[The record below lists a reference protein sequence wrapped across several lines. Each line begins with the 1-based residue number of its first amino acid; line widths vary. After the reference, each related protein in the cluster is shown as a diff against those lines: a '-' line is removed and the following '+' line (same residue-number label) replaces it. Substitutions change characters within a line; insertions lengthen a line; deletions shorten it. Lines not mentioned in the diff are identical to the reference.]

1 MKEIFSKKPGNFR
14 LHTVLEK
21 TLKTTLLSLLA
32 LSFQDATAAPSEE
45 ISKSETSFVAFQ
57 KIVKGKVVDEKGI
70 PVPGVNVIIKGTTKG
85 VQTDMDGSFAIDV
98 PNESAILIFTFLGM
112 QDQEVPAGNGILKV
126 VMKEAGQQMD
136 EVVIVGYSK
145 VKKESLTGSLQ
156 TLDNKKIVDVT
167 TPNVENMLAGKA
179 TGVFVNTG
187 GGQPGAA
194 AKVIIRGRTTV
205 NGSTDPLWVIDG
217 VIVGN
222 TSANVNPADIE
233 TLTVLKDAASTAVYG
248 SQGANGVI
256 VVTTKSGKNGKST
269 INFSAKTAMTTI
281 NNGNFKMMN
290 GAELYDL
297 YDSFANKE
305 TFQNVWWWKPEL
317 RNKNFDWWDNATQT
331 GIAEDYN
338 LSFSG
343 GGENFKSY
351 VSVGVYNETGAIKGY
366 DYKKYSGL
374 MKFEYKPSSWFT
386 LRPQVNLTREST
398 LDKQHDVYALYANM
412 PWDSP
417 YLPDGSLVGNAPN
430 PTWVNTTGSN
440 YLYDLQWNYGESE
453 SYTVRTN
460 LDFDVKLTSWLTFS
474 SVNNYIFG
482 NSNSSYYTDPRSA
495 NGIAVKGRIED
506 NFDTYNR
513 IYTNQLVKFNKTFKK
528 HSFNAVAGYEWN
540 EYNKKF
546 SQAIATGIPPGI
558 IAPDAA
564 AVPEK
569 VAGGR
574 SQWAVQSLLSNVNYS
589 YDNRY
594 LAQVS
599 FRRDGASN
607 FGKNAQYGNF
617 YSVSAGWNIHNE
629 SFFHADYIN
638 NLKLRASYGS
648 VGNRPNS
655 LYPHL
660 PLYSFSKSSYNESP
674 GALISQLANPD
685 LSWEKTFTGG
695 VGVDVSFF
703 KRVNI
708 TLDYYNKNTSG
719 LLYQVPLPGVIGINS
734 IWRNVGAVN
743 NRGFEASVNVDIIKN
758 ENFNWSVDANIGTNK
773 NKVTSLYGDK
783 QQIIV
788 GDGSGAAGS
797 ANKLLEPGK
806 DVDSWYVTEWAGVNP
821 ENGKPQWFTTNAAG
835 ERVKTS
841 DYGEAS
847 KNRKVI
853 GAYTPDFFGGFSTSL
868 NYKKFDFSA
877 IFSYSVGGEI
887 YNYARAEFDSDGAY
901 NDRNQMKLHSGW
913 SRWEKPGDIAT
924 HPQALYDNNSQSNKA
939 SSRFLETG
947 TYLKMRSITF
957 GYNMSIERLHI
968 ANLRLYIAGENL
980 FTISHYS
987 GVDPELPPTYN
998 SANQQYTITGVAT
1011 QVYPST
1017 RKIVLGL
1024 NLTL

>member
-1 MKEIFSKKPGNFR
+1 MNKVFSKKPKNFR
-14 LHTVLEK
+14 MHTVLEK
-21 TLKTTLLSLLA
+21 SLKTTLLSLLS
-32 LSFQDATAAPSEE
+32 LSFQITTAAPSKE
-45 ISKSETSFVAFQ
+45 IPVNETNLPVFQ
-57 KIVKGKVVDEKGI
+57 KIVKGKVVDQKGI
-70 PVPGVNVIIKGTTKG
+70 PVPGVNVVIKGTTKG
-85 VQTDMDGSFAIDV
+85 VQTDIDGSFAIEV
-98 PNESAILIFTFLGM
+98 PNDGTILVFTFLGM
-112 QDQEVPAGNGILKV
+112 EDQEIPAGNSTLKV
-126 VMKEAGQQMD
+126 VMKEVGEQMN

-145 VKKESLTGSLQ
+145 IKKESLTGSLQ
-156 TLDNKKIVDVT
+156 TLDSKKIVDVT
-167 TPNVENMLAGKA
+167 TPTVENMLAGKA
-179 TGVFVNTG
+179 SGVYVNTG
-187 GGQPGAA
+187 GGQPGAV
-194 AKVIIRGRTTV
+194 AKIVIRGKTTV

-222 TSANVNPADIE
+222 SSANMNPSDIE

-256 VVTTKSGKNGKST
+256 VVTTKSGKTGKAV
-269 INFSAKTAMTTI
+269 INFSAKTAMTTL
-281 NNGNFKMMN
+281 NNGNFKIMN
-290 GAELYDL
+290 GSQLYDL
-297 YDSFANKE
+297 YDSFENKQAFE
-305 TFQNVWWWKPEL
+305 NVWWWNPEL

-338 LSFSG
+338 LSISG

-351 VSVGVYNETGAIKGY
+351 VSVGVYKETGAVKGY
-366 DYKKYSGL
+366 DYKKYNGL
-374 MKFEYKPSSWFT
+374 MKFEYKPNTWFT
-386 LRPQVNLTREST
+386 LRPQVNLTRET
-398 LDKQHDVYALYANM
+398 TYDQQHSVGALYGNM

-417 YLPDGSLVGNAPN
+417 YMEDGSLVGNAPN

-453 SYTVRTN
+453 NYTVRAN
-460 LDFDVKLTSWLTFS
+460 LDFDIKFTSWLTFS

-482 NSNSSYYTDPRSA
+482 NSNSSYYTDPRSS
-495 NGIAVKGRIED
+495 GGLAVKGRIED

-513 IYTNQLVKFNKTFKK
+513 IYTNQLLKFNKSFGK
-528 HSFNAVAGYEWN
+528 HNFNAIAGYEWN
-540 EYNKKF
+540 EYNRKF
-546 SQAIATGIPPGI
+546 SQGIATGIPPGI
-558 IAPDAA
+558 VAPDAA

-569 VAGGR
+569 VGGGR
-574 SQWAVQSLLSNVNYS
+574 QQWAVQSLLSNINYS

-617 YSVSAGWNIHNE
+617 YSISGGWNIHNE
-629 SFFHADYIN
+629 AFFHADYIN

-685 LSWEKTFTGG
+685 LSWEKTFTAG
-695 VGVDVSFF
+695 VGLDVSFF

-708 TLDYYNKNTSG
+708 TLDYYNKNTSD
-719 LLYQVPLPGVIGINS
+719 LLYYVPLPGVIGVTG

-743 NRGFEASVNVDIIKN
+743 NRGFEASINVDIIKGD
-758 ENFNWSVDANIGTNK
+758 NFNWSVDANIGTNK
-773 NKVTSLYGDK
+773 NKVTSLYGDR

-788 GDGSGAAGS
+788 GDGSGVAGS
-797 ANKLLEPGK
+797 ASKLLTPGK
-806 DVDSWYVTEWAGVNP
+806 DVDSWYLTEWAGVDP
-821 ENGKPQWFTTNAAG
+821 TNGKPQWYTTNAAG

-841 DYGEAS
+841 SYADAS
-847 KNRKVI
+847 KNQKVI
-853 GAYTPDFFGGFSTSL
+853 GTYTPDFFGGFSTTL
-868 NYKKFDFSA
+868 NYKNFDFSA
-877 IFSYSVGGEI
+877 IFSYSVGGQI

-901 NDRNQMKLHSGW
+901 NDRNQMVLHSGW

-924 HPQALYDNNSQSNKA
+924 HPQALYDNSSQSNKA

-947 TYLKMRSITF
+947 TYLKMRSITL
-957 GYNMSIERLHI
+957 GYNVPIPRLNI
-968 ANLRLYIAGENL
+968 SNLRLYIAGENL

-998 SANQQYTITGVAT
+998 DATQQYIISGVAT